1 MNCRWFLVLINK
13 AHLIDILL
21 MLSFALLNLDA
32 NIVFDSPEVKQVN
45 KHKFL
50 MQFICFQLSRDVQE
64 EEEEEGG
71 GGTHYTLLLCVFVH
85 LNVESC

>member
-1 MNCRWFLVLINK
+1 MLINK

-64 EEEEEGG
+64 EEEEEH
-71 GGTHYTLLLCVFVH
+71 TTLLLCVFVH

>member
-1 MNCRWFLVLINK
+1 MLINK

-21 MLSFALLNLDA
+21 MLSFALLNLVA

-50 MQFICFQLSRDVQE
+50 MQFICFQLPGDVQE
-64 EEEEEGG
+64 EEEEEAH
-71 GGTHYTLLLCVFVH
+71 TTLLLCVFVH